1 MGLERTR
8 TISCPLSHSLYKHW
22 SVRLIVRRIFSISL
36 LLLFM
41 LPLVSPLF
49 AASTADMNVP
59 ACCRRNGKHHCMMR
73 AAIAQGFSSNG
84 AQTKS
89 ATLQESCP
97 YRLAVHAAINLS
109 FYPDHTQAR
118 AFAHSIRPAAQ
129 PTRTRAS
136 LRLFL
141 DRSHPKRGPPS
152 LNPSHSSVP
161 EKDSAA

>member
-1 MGLERTR
+1 M
-8 TISCPLSHSLYKHW
+8 
-22 SVRLIVRRIFSISL
+22 RRILSISL
-36 LLLFM
+36 LLLLM

-73 AAIAQGFSSNG
+73 AAIAQGFSSDG
-84 AQTKS
+84 TQTKS

-118 AFAHSIRPAAQ
+118 AFAHPIKPAAQ

-152 LNPSHSSVP
+152 LNLSHSSVQ